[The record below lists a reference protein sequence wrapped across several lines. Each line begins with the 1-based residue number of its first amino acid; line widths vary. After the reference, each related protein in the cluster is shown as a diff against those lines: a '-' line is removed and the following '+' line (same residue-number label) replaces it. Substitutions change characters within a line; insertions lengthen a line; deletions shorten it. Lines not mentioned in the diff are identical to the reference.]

1 MKLTL
6 VTKVRAKHFNYQNLQ
21 ISQNKSKLNQ
31 TKKRWLGLGFPGL
44 NTFWLNCNL
53 MKSTMITKV
62 RANDLHNQNPPI
74 FQKKNKWALYK
85 KKRLGL
91 GFPGLEII

>member
-21 ISQNKSKLNQ
+21 ISQNKSKLTQ

-44 NTFWLNCNL
+44 NTFLLELQFNEVN
-53 MKSTMITKV
+53 
-62 RANDLHNQNPPI
+62 NDHQCE
-74 FQKKNKWALYK
+74 
-85 KKRLGL
+85 G
-91 GFPGLEII
+91 